1 MDSVL
6 FLNQERNGGIDWFD
20 ENEMIVNPAKFQA
33 IQ

>member
-1 MDSVL
+1 MDIVL
-6 FLNQERNGGIDWFD
+6 FLNQERNSGIDWFD